1 QKMLA
6 PPDRRC
12 WVRSPV
18 VLSLPVAPSEF
29 TSFRDWFAFIQRL
42 SSRKDHPA
50 VERCSALLT
59 AAARLDSQG
68 VSHSLDRIAEA
79 DFPFDEKSRK
89 PHPMSLAFN
98 RIGFC
103 CAPLLHVTT
112 SEPELSSCFHTP
124 SRHPTEGARQYVA
137 LRARCG

>member
-1 QKMLA
+1 MLA

-79 DFPFDEKSRK
+79 DFLFDEKSRK
-89 PHPMSLAFN
+89 PHPTRLAFS
-98 RIGFC
+98 RISFW
-103 CAPLLHVTT
+103 CALLLHITT
-112 SEPELSSCFHTP
+112 SEPEMSSGFRTP
-124 SRHPTEGARQYVA
+124 PKHPTEAAR
-137 LRARCG
+137 